1 MKTLERNIENE
12 KSETKKAFDKAISKD
27 GYFCEADA
35 QKDIRKF
42 EDKLP
47 YLKIHDAGE

>member
-1 MKTLERNIENE
+1 MKTLERNIEKE